1 LTVGI
6 GGGVPG
12 RESDIRLLGFVVS
25 KPTEQ
30 SGGVIQYDFR
40 KTVQEGQFK
49 LTGSLNRPPGV
60 LLAALANLQP
70 KHLIEDAQ
78 LSRFLS
84 GISTRYPNIRT
95 QFIHPGTQ
103 HDQLHEAEYDH
114 QGDDA
119 TCVQRDEMR
128 LAHRERCISE
138 GQMIH
143 YGLIASGN
151 RVMRHGSARD
161 RLRKAQ

>member
-1 LTVGI
+1 MVGI

-12 RESDIRLLGFVVS
+12 HENDIRLLGVVVS

-30 SGGVIQYDFR
+30 SGDVVQYHFR

-70 KHLIEDAQ
+70 KHLMEDAQ

-84 GISTRYPNIRT
+84 GMLTRYSNMRT
-95 QFIHPGTQ
+95 QFMHPGT
-103 HDQLHEAEYDH
+103 
-114 QGDDA
+114 
-119 TCVQRDEMR
+119 
-128 LAHRERCISE
+128 
-138 GQMIH
+138 
-143 YGLIASGN
+143 
-151 RVMRHGSARD
+151 
-161 RLRKAQ
+161 

>member
-1 LTVGI
+1 MVGI

-12 RESDIRLLGFVVS
+12 RESDIRLLGVVVS

-49 LTGSLNRPPGV
+49 LTGSPNRPQGV

-70 KHLIEDAQ
+70 KHLMEDAQ

-84 GISTRYPNIRT
+84 GMLIRYPNMRT
-95 QFIHPGTQ
+95 QFIHPETQ

-119 TCVQRDEMR
+119 TCVRRDEMR
-128 LAHRERCISE
+128 PAHRERCMSE
-138 GQMIH
+138 GPVIR
-143 YGLIASGN
+143 YGLIVSGN
-151 RVMRHGSARD
+151 RVMRHGSTRD